1 MKQVDILQIND
12 IWYDILKDYF
22 RNNTFAQTMSLLK
35 YDALN
40 HTIYPKM
47 LDILNAY
54 NTTSFDKV
62 KVVIIGQDPYINEG
76 EAHGLAFSVPEGI
89 KIPPSLR
96 NIFQELDSDICIDI
110 PEHGCLQRWA
120 EQGILLLNST
130 LTVRKGESNSH
141 SKIGWQVLT
150 DYTIK
155 QLSQYRSGIIFLLWG
170 KFAQQKEALID
181 KTKHYILKAPHP
193 SPFSAYTGFF
203 GCKHFSQT
211 NKILAQQGLEE
222 INWQI

>member
-1 MKQVDILQIND
+1 MQVDILQIEDN
-12 IWYDILKDYF
+12 WYNILKEYF
-22 RNNTFAQTMSLLK
+22 ISNSFKETMKLLK
-35 YDALN
+35 EDSKIY
-40 HTIYPKM
+40 TIYPKIS
-47 LDILNAY
+47 DIFNAY
-54 NTTSFDKV
+54 NTTSFEKV
-62 KVVIIGQDPYINEG
+62 KVVIVAQDPYINEG

-89 KIPPSLR
+89 KIPPSLH

-110 PEHGCLQRWA
+110 PEHGCLQQWA

-130 LTVRKGESNSH
+130 LTVRKGQSNSH
-141 SKIGWQVLT
+141 SKIGWQILT

-155 QLSQYRSGIIFLLWG
+155 QLSQYKSGIIFLLWG
-170 KFAQQKEALID
+170 KFAQQKETLID

-211 NKILAQQGLEE
+211 NRILAQQGLIE